1 MVLELF
7 KKKIMISLQVSRHVF
22 LSLQKDGGGGQ
33 MILELDFEMHL
44 QDRHEKIN
52 MVNIKELQQNGIYL
66 ETRWY

>member
-1 MVLELF
+1 
-7 KKKIMISLQVSRHVF
+7 
-22 LSLQKDGGGGQ
+22 